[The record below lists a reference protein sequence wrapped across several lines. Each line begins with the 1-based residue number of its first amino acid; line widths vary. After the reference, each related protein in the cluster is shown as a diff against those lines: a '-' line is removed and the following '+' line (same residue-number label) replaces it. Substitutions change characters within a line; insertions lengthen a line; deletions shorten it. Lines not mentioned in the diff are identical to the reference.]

1 MNACTMHAISIFYQ
15 LSHKSHT
22 VVYTNKYSS
31 GFACKH
37 RSILGN
43 VLVTVRIVDG
53 LRSAGFC
60 QITARGLTIRVIAC
74 IGCVVEMAQFV
85 NESTLSN
92 MISVSES
99 NSC

>member
-1 MNACTMHAISIFYQ
+1 MNECTRYLFSTSCHILYLTPSPLQ
-15 LSHKSHT
+15 D
-22 VVYTNKYSS
+22 SS